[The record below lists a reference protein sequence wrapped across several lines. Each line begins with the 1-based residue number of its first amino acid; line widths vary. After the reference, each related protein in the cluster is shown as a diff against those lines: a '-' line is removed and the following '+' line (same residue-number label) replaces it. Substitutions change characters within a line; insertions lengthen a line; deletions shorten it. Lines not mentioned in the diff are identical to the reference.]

1 MGTDREGTGVELET
15 VDVADLRLD
24 SLNPRHD
31 QARSQREIVS
41 ALLGVAGGKIVRLA
55 DHIAANGISPID
67 SFLALKE
74 QGTAGYTVLEGNRRL
89 AALKLLANP
98 DLTTLPKYQKRFREL
113 SKKMA
118 TPIHEVPCAIVASR
132 DEARP
137 WQELRHTGEREGVG
151 VVPWD
156 TEAAARFHGR
166 RGTQA
171 DRAITVVDAVSK
183 AYPTNEVLQRNVGV
197 VRKNRL
203 TTLGRLVSDPFVRLR
218 LGIDLM
224 SGSLLA
230 HYPSETLEGA
240 ISKIFADLAG
250 PVSVSDVDSKEQR
263 HKYIVGIAQH
273 LPPDEAYESEARP
286 LVPAGTPRPPAP
298 KPKPTPKPSQPSIRP
313 LFDGVRLTAL
323 GGRISAVLT
332 EIQQLDLDRFPNA
345 SAVLLRVVI
354 ELAVT
359 EVHER
364 RSWPTG
370 TLRNM
375 VKKCVHELDATS
387 KDPKYQAVRLG
398 LADGTSLF
406 SVATIHAYLHNAN
419 FNPTPTELRSIA
431 ANYSAFLAGLD
442 TLV

>member
-1 MGTDREGTGVELET
+1 VELET
-15 VDVADLRLD
+15 VDVADLKLD

-31 QARSQREIVS
+31 PAKSQREIIS
-41 ALLGVAGGKIVRLA
+41 ALLSVVGGKIVHLA
-55 DHIAANGISPID
+55 DHIVANGISPID
-67 SFLALKE
+67 SFLVLKE

-98 DLTTLPKYQKRFREL
+98 DLTILPKYQRRFREL
-113 SKKMA
+113 AKKMA
-118 TPIHEVPCAIVASR
+118 APIHAVPCAIVASR
-132 DEARP
+132 DEAKP

-171 DRAITVVDAVSK
+171 DRAIIVVDAVRK
-183 AYPTNEVLQRNVGV
+183 AYPQNNALQTDVGI

-203 TTLGRLVSDPFVRLR
+203 TTLGRLVSDPFVRNR

-224 SGSLLA
+224 SGTLLA
-230 HYPSETLEGA
+230 HYPSEALERA
-240 ISKIFADLAG
+240 ISKVFADLAG
-250 PVSVSDVDSKEQR
+250 SVSVSDVDSKEQR
-263 HKYIVGIAQH
+263 HKYIVAIAGH
-273 LPPDEAYESEARP
+273 LPLDEEYESEARA

-298 KPKPTPKPSQPSIRP
+298 KVKPTPKPPQPSVRP

-332 EIQQLDLDRFPNA
+332 EIQQVDIDKFPNA
-345 SAVLLRVVI
+345 SAVLLRVTI

-364 RSWPTG
+364 RGWPSAN
-370 TLRNM
+370 LRQM
-375 VKKCVHELDATS
+375 VKRCAHELDKTG
-387 KDPKYQAVRLG
+387 KDPRYQAVRLG
-398 LADGTSLF
+398 LSDGTSLF
-406 SVATIHAYLHNAN
+406 SVTTIHAYLHNAN
-419 FNPTPTELRSIA
+419 FSPTPTELRSIA
-431 ANYSAFLAGLD
+431 ANYSGFLAGLD

>member
-1 MGTDREGTGVELET
+1 VEHQT
-15 VDVADLRLD
+15 VNVADLKLD
-24 SLNPRHD
+24 GANPRHD
-31 QARSQREIVS
+31 PAKAQREIIS
-41 ALLGVAGGKIVRLA
+41 ALLNVAGGKIARLA
-55 DHIAANGISPID
+55 DDIATHGLNPID
-67 SFLALKE
+67 SFLVLNE
-74 QGTAGYTVLEGNRRL
+74 QGTVGYTVLEGNRRL

-98 DLTTLPKYQKRFREL
+98 DLTPLPKYQKRFREL
-113 SKKMA
+113 AKKMTA
-118 TPIHEVPCAIVASR
+118 PVYEAPCAIVTSR
-132 DEARP
+132 DEARH

-171 DRAITVVDAVSK
+171 DRAIIVIDAVQN
-183 AYPTNEVLQRNVGV
+183 AYPRNEALQKDISI

-203 TTLGRLVSDPFVRLR
+203 TTLGRLVSDPFVRGR

-224 SGSLLA
+224 SGSLVA
-230 HYPSETLEGA
+230 HYPSETLEPA
-240 ISKIFADLAG
+240 ISKVFADMAG

-263 HKYIVGIAQH
+263 RKYIAGIADR
-273 LPPDEAYESEARP
+273 LPPDDAYENEARP
-286 LVPAGTPRPPAP
+286 LVPAGTPRAPAP
-298 KPKPTPKPSQPSIRP
+298 KAKPTPKPPQPAVRP
-313 LFDGVRLTAL
+313 LFDGVRLMDL

-364 RSWPTG
+364 KAWPKG
-370 TLRNM
+370 TLRQM
-375 VKKCVHELDATS
+375 VQKCVHELDKTG

-406 SVATIHAYLHNAN
+406 SVATIHAYLHNAD

-431 ANYSAFLAGLD
+431 ANYSPFLAGLD